1 MKKILAVILA
11 LILVFS
17 VCAVA
22 MAEEVVAPIV
32 EQAAMIDLTQIVT
45 SIIGLIVSFLLAW
58 FIKAVIPPLKKWL
71 EAKTTAEQRTMLY
84 QVVQNLVNAAEQ
96 LIGRGKG
103 SEKMK
108 YVIAAL
114 EERGF
119 EVDLDM
125 IESAVKEM
133 NDKAMAQALAV
144 LNAKSA
150 EKESDESDPT
160 TEDEDTETEV

>member
-1 MKKILAVILA
+1 MKKFLAVFLA

-32 EQAAMIDLTQIVT
+32 EQVPMIDLTQIVT
-45 SIIGLIVSFLLAW
+45 SIVGLIVSFLLAW

-133 NDKAMAQALAV
+133 NDKAMAQALTV

>member
-1 MKKILAVILA
+1 MKKIFALFLA

-17 VCAVA
+17 VCFAA
-22 MAEEVVAPIV
+22 MAEEAIVSVV
-32 EQAAMIDLTQIVT
+32 EQAPMINLTEIVT
-45 SIIGLIVSFLLAW
+45 SIVGLIMSFLLVW

-103 SEKMK
+103 SEKMA
-108 YVIAAL
+108 YVIEAL
-114 EERGF
+114 EKKGF

-133 NDKAMAQALAV
+133 NDKAMAQALAA
-144 LNAKSA
+144 LNAQA
-150 EKESDESDPT
+150 TEKESDESDPT
-160 TEDEDTETEV
+160 SDEGDTETEV

>member
-32 EQAAMIDLTQIVT
+32 EQAPMIDLTQIVT

-133 NDKAMAQALAV
+133 NDKAVAQALAV

>member
-1 MKKILAVILA
+1 MKKFLAVFLA

-17 VCAVA
+17 VYAVA

-32 EQAAMIDLTQIVT
+32 EQAPMIDLTQIVT

>member
-1 MKKILAVILA
+1 MKKFLAVFLA

-17 VCAVA
+17 VYAVA

-32 EQAAMIDLTQIVT
+32 EQAPMIDLTQIVT
-45 SIIGLIVSFLLAW
+45 SIVGLIVSFLLAW

-108 YVIAAL
+108 YVVAAL
-114 EERGF
+114 KERGF
-119 EVDLDM
+119 EVDLNM

-133 NDKAMAQALAV
+133 NDKAMAQALTV

>member
-22 MAEEVVAPIV
+22 MAEEVVTPIV
-32 EQAAMIDLTQIVT
+32 EQAPMIDLTQIVT

-133 NDKAMAQALAV
+133 NDKAMAQALTV

>member
-1 MKKILAVILA
+1 MKKILTVILA

-22 MAEEVVAPIV
+22 MAEEAVAPIV
-32 EQAAMIDLTQIVT
+32 AQAPMIDLTQIVT
-45 SIIGLIVSFLLAW
+45 SVVGLIISFLLAW

-71 EAKTTAEQRTMLY
+71 EAKTTTEQRTMLY

-108 YVIAAL
+108 YVVAAL

-133 NDKAMAQALAV
+133 NDKAMAQALAA
-144 LNAKSA
+144 LNAKST

-160 TEDEDTETEV
+160 TEEEDTETEV

>member
-17 VCAVA
+17 VCVVA

-32 EQAAMIDLTQIVT
+32 EQSPMIDLTQIVT
-45 SIIGLIVSFLLAW
+45 SIVGLIFSFLLAW

-119 EVDLDM
+119 EIDLDM

-133 NDKAMAQALAV
+133 NDKAMAQALSV
-144 LNAKSA
+144 FNTVST

-160 TEDEDTETEV
+160 ADAEDTETEV